1 MTQGGNGR
9 RARTRRSLLGA
20 GRELITEK
28 GVAGLRIS
36 EITERAGV
44 ALGSFYNHFESKE
57 ELVESVVGES
67 IGALAEALAT
77 PTGEDQDPAELV
89 STAIRRF
96 IGLAYEDPDFAR
108 LVVHLE
114 HADALFV
121 ANVHPPAR
129 RAVDEGI
136 ASGRFTL
143 PDVDVAV
150 TGIIGGAL
158 SLMRAIVDGRVG
170 KGAHD
175 AYAEMSLRSLG
186 ISADEAA
193 AIATRE
199 LVVDARV

>member
-1 MTQGGNGR
+1 MTREGNGR
-9 RARTRRSLLGA
+9 RERTRQSLLGA

-36 EITERAGV
+36 EITELAGV
-44 ALGSFYNHFESKE
+44 ALGSFYNHFASKE
-57 ELVESVVGES
+57 DLVEAVVGES

-77 PTGEDQDPAELV
+77 PTDADQDPAELV
-89 STAIRRF
+89 SVAIRRF
-96 IGLAYEDPDFAR
+96 IGIAYEDPDFAR
-108 LVVHLE
+108 RVVHLE

-129 RAVDEGI
+129 RAVDDGV

-158 SLMRAIVDGRVG
+158 SLMRAIVDGRLG
-170 KGAHD
+170 EGAHD
-175 AYAEMSLRSLG
+175 AYAETCLRALG
-186 ISADEAA
+186 VPADEAA
-193 AIATRE
+193 AIASRE
-199 LVVDARV
+199 LLTS